1 MHELQQWLTTNPRDY
16 ARGVYLYELYGPYKS
31 VLALLQKGETDLTR
45 SKLNEV
51 LREVWQE
58 LEPQLANRATAVIP
72 PLGGKVAA
80 VTSAFK
86 NQKSKIDLPDN
97 AAAVIPPLGGKGVD
111 TVLTRLDSQWKPLY
125 AEMGLLHARLAMC
138 STDEQRYKLAGQ
150 ILNLEQQIITIWQQ
164 RDEYL
169 QTGKLPAAKPRK
181 VVNTAHLTSN
191 QHRQLTNLRTY
202 ISRMERSVLPGLT
215 KKQAEKPTKRR
226 ALRIKENEDK
236 LAGWKQQLNQ
246 LEHG

>member
-1 MHELQQWLTTNPRDY
+1 MHELQQWLSTTPRDY
-16 ARGVYLYELYGPYKS
+16 SRGVFLYSVYGPYKS

-45 SKLNEV
+45 AKLNEA
-51 LREVWQE
+51 LREVWDDLQTKK
-58 LEPQLANRATAVIP
+58 AATKPATNLPGYQKVVIHPGNP
-72 PLGGKVAA
+72 PA
-80 VTSAFK
+80 T
-86 NQKSKIDLPDN
+86 SKISNPQSKIVQDLDN
-97 AAAVIPPLGGKGVD
+97 
-111 TVLTRLDSQWKPLY
+111 QWKPLY
-125 AEMGLLHARLAMC
+125 AEMAVLHARLAMC
-138 STDEQRYKLAGQ
+138 STNQQRYHLADQ
-150 ILNLEQQIITIWQQ
+150 ILKLEQQVIDIWDK

-169 QTGKLPAAKPRK
+169 KTGKLPAAKPRK